1 MPTVLPSSDN
11 TDSRSSGTGL
21 EADTLPGVSETNM
34 ASVDWQPVLELI
46 KRLPSYARLIATM
59 AKDKRVPKSAKSFL
73 VVAAAYL
80 VSPIG
85 LIPGLIPVAGQLD
98 DLYIVLTGLQLA
110 IRLTPHAVVDEH
122 LAKVGLASDSVS
134 NDLAAL
140 RAFVRQG
147 IQWTFQRGGMAMVAV
162 GRQAMSLVERART

>member
-1 MPTVLPSSDN
+1 MP
-11 TDSRSSGTGL
+11 GHG
-21 EADTLPGVSETNM
+21 EAHM
-34 ASVDWQPVLELI
+34 ASVDWQPVWELI
-46 KRLPSYARLIATM
+46 KRLPSYARLTATM
-59 AKDKRVPKSAKSFL
+59 AMDKRVPKSAKSFL
-73 VVAAAYL
+73 VVAGAYL

-110 IRLTPHAVVDEH
+110 MRLTPNAVVDEH
-122 LAKVGLASDSVS
+122 LAKAGLAADSVS

-162 GRQAMSLVERART
+162 GRRAVSLVERARNEGANRHDSKSIKPQSSS